1 MIDIEKVLSTP
12 NDKFRKTFNKKHG
25 YLFDSQINTAK
36 NVVAATF
43 LSFQTWGIVA
53 VMYLIVILLLQW
65 AAKVLERRLKYE
77 SR

>member
-1 MIDIEKVLSTP
+1 M
-12 NDKFRKTFNKKHG
+12 
-25 YLFDSQINTAK
+25 
-36 NVVAATF
+36 AATF

-53 VMYLIVILLLQW
+53 IMYLIVILLLQW